1 MEFKIEENR
10 IYSENEKGKIIAEIT
25 FPKIEEGLY
34 DINHTFVDES
44 LRGQN
49 IGKKLVQM
57 AIEEIQKKNGK
68 FKATCSYAKHY
79 IEKNLK

>member
-1 MEFKIEENR
+1 MEFKVENDR
-10 IYSENEKGKIIAEIT
+10 IYCENNDGKIVAQIT
-25 FPKIEEGLY
+25 FPEIKEGVY

-57 AIEEIQKKNGK
+57 AIEEIEKKNGK
-68 FKATCSYAKHY
+68 IEATCSYAKHY
-79 IEKNLK
+79 IEKNLR